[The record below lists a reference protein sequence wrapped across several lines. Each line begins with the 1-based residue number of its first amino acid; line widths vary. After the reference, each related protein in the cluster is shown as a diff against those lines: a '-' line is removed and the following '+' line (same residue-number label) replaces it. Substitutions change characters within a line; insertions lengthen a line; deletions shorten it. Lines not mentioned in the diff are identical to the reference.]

1 MFGLSPRVLIALA
14 VVAIL
19 AATHAGVAAKAYE
32 AGSVREA
39 ARWQAQEIERQQQ
52 AAKQAQALR
61 DQLAERDAALARK
74 TEEAAHAVAEVRT
87 EYLPGKT
94 IVRREVVEVPA
105 YRDCRITG
113 SVRHALDA
121 ALAGRPVPGAE
132 AERGGAAR
140 VPGGT

>member
-1 MFGLSPRVLIALA
+1 MIAKPY
-14 VVAIL
+14 AIL
-19 AATHAGVAAKAYE
+19 ALVLLLGATHGAAYLQGFKQ
-32 AGSVREA
+32 GSKVEA

-105 YRDCRITG
+105 YRDCRVTPATLGAING
-113 SVRHALDA
+113 ALT
-121 ALAGRPVPGAE
+121 GRPVSASI
-132 AERGGAAR
+132 AQ
-140 VPGGT
+140 

>member
-1 MFGLSPRVLIALA
+1 VIAKPY
-14 VVAIL
+14 AIL
-19 AATHAGVAAKAYE
+19 ALVLLLGATHGAAYLQGFKQ
-32 AGSVREA
+32 GSKVEA

>member
-1 MFGLSPRVLIALA
+1 MIAKPY
-14 VVAIL
+14 AIL
-19 AATHAGVAAKAYE
+19 ALVLLLGATHGAAYLQGFKQ
-32 AGSVREA
+32 GSKVEA

>member
-105 YRDCRITG
+105 YRDCRVTPATLGAING
-113 SVRHALDA
+113 ALT
-121 ALAGRPVPGAE
+121 GRPVSASI
-132 AERGGAAR
+132 AQ
-140 VPGGT
+140 

>member
-1 MFGLSPRVLIALA
+1 MIRAYAAIGAVLVLLAMLGGAYGKGRSDGRAVQAAEYAQELAEAAQAAAQERAALQAALDARTAELAKRTQEAADA
-14 VVAIL
+14 VV
-19 AATHAGVAAKAYE
+19 
-32 AGSVREA
+32 
-39 ARWQAQEIERQQQ
+39 Q
-52 AAKQAQALR
+52 
-61 DQLAERDAALARK
+61 
-74 TEEAAHAVAEVRT
+74 VRT

>member
-1 MFGLSPRVLIALA
+1 MIAKPY
-14 VVAIL
+14 AIL
-19 AATHAGVAAKAYE
+19 ALVLLLGATHGAAYLQGFKQ
-32 AGSVREA
+32 GSKVEA

-105 YRDCRITG
+105 YRDCRITPATLG
-113 SVRHALDA
+113 AINGALT
-121 ALAGRPVPGAE
+121 GRPVSASI
-132 AERGGAAR
+132 AQ
-140 VPGGT
+140 

>member
-1 MFGLSPRVLIALA
+1 MPRAYLALA
-14 VVAIL
+14 IVAVL
-19 AATHAGVAAKAYE
+19 AASHLGLYLTGRGDGAK
-32 AGSVREA
+32 SEA
-39 ARWQAQEIERQQQ
+39 ARWQAQEIERQQ
-52 AAKQAQALR
+52 AAAEQYRALQAQLAAR
-61 DQLAERDAALARK
+61 EAELAERQQEGAN
-74 TEEAAHAVAEVRT
+74 AVERVRT

-105 YRDCRITG
+105 YRDCRVTG

-140 VPGGT
+140 VPGDA

>member
-1 MFGLSPRVLIALA
+1 MIAKPY
-14 VVAIL
+14 AIL
-19 AATHAGVAAKAYE
+19 ALVLLLGATHGAAYLQGFKQ
-32 AGSVREA
+32 GSKVEA

-105 YRDCRITG
+105 YRDCRVTG
-113 SVRHALDA
+113 SVRDA
-121 ALAGRPVPGAE
+121 INGALAGRPVPGAVD
-132 AERGGAAR
+132 GG
-140 VPGGT
+140 G

>member
-1 MFGLSPRVLIALA
+1 
-14 VVAIL
+14 
-19 AATHAGVAAKAYE
+19 
-32 AGSVREA
+32 
-39 ARWQAQEIERQQQ
+39 
-52 AAKQAQALR
+52 LR